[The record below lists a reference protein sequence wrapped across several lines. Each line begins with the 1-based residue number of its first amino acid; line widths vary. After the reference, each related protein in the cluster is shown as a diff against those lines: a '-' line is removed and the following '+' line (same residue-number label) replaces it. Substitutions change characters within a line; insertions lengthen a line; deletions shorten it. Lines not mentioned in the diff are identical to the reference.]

1 MSNSY
6 AKFLS
11 RIIPNFEDIE
21 QLRDEAINAANSIA
35 FGDHSM
41 INRNIARLQIAMDQ
55 INEKDLYFT
64 RLAVL
69 EEMESV
75 LTDVK
80 NIDSNVLDLAYL
92 HREYSNNS
100 ESVLQ
105 F

>member
-1 MSNSY
+1 MTNSY
-6 AKFLS
+6 T
-11 RIIPNFEDIE
+11 IIPNFEDIE
-21 QLRDEAINAANSIA
+21 QLRDEAINASNSIA
-35 FGDHSM
+35 FGDHRM
-41 INRNIARLQIAMDQ
+41 INHNISRLKTAMDQ
-55 INEKDLYFT
+55 INEKNLYFT

>member
-6 AKFLS
+6 TT
-11 RIIPNFEDIE
+11 IPNFDDIE
-21 QLRDEAINAANSIA
+21 QLRDEAISASNSIA
-35 FGDHSM
+35 FGDHRM
-41 INRNIARLQIAMDQ
+41 INHSIVRLKTAMDQ
-55 INEKDLYFT
+55 INAKNLYFT

-75 LTDVK
+75 LADAK
-80 NIDSNVLDLAYL
+80 DIDINVVNLAYL

-100 ESVLQ
+100 ESALE